1 MDAEKYTEYR
11 GVDNLHVARIIC
23 DDNETGEGHGYI
35 CEKPVKLAPVA
46 EVSKTTE
53 TSADTH
59 YYDNQPMFVINT
71 EGSDSLTYTVAVPP
85 LEMDALLTGRSF
97 DKDTG
102 MMVEGTRR
110 DDYFAIMYRTKCVDG
125 SYRYVVKNKG
135 SFSIP
140 EDDHKTEDAGTDT
153 TNRAYVYTAI
163 KTTHVFAKGKLEE
176 DGTWTPAAV
185 KGFVL
190 DERYDKVDLSKWF
203 DEIQTPDTVKAKTE
217 SEG

>member
-11 GVDNLHVARIIC
+11 GVDNLYVARIIC
-23 DDNETGEGHGYI
+23 DDNETGAEHGYV

-53 TSADTH
+53 TSNDTH
-59 YYDNQPMFVINT
+59 HYDNQSMFVINT
-71 EGSDSLTYTVAVPP
+71 EGADTIALTVAVPP
-85 LEMDALLTGRSF
+85 LEMDALLMGRSF

-102 MMVEGTRR
+102 MMVEGSRR
-110 DDYFAIMYRTKCVDG
+110 DDYFAIMYRAKCIDG
-125 SYRYVVKNKG
+125 SYRYVVRNKG

-153 TNRAYVYTAI
+153 TNRTYTYTGI
-163 KTTHVFAKGKLEE
+163 MTTHIFEKGKLEN
-176 DGTWTPAAV
+176 DGTWTKSAV

-190 DERYDKVDLSKWF
+190 DERYGKVDLSKWF

-217 SEG
+217 PEG